1 MRLWAVMCPHER
13 KEWFWGIKARGLDGS
28 GEGGAWGAALKEP
41 GPSNALSLQLSSPKG
56 ITHFEFLCFFS
67 FAQLGNLLWPCCQ
80 HEDQCPITPRGT
92 LLWVPSAS
100 ALQVHPELLLGHF
113 LPHPNKIRTIL
124 FSCLASG
131 EEQAPAERIFNSLYS
146 TPQCVNSGL
155 PGSLLHP
162 SPLLLSIPLQKI
174 SGF

>member
-1 MRLWAVMCPHER
+1 MAQGKVGHEEQLWRSLVHLTPSACSWAPQKESLTSSSCAFSVLLSWETSCDLAVSTRISAPSLPIGLC
-13 KEWFWGIKARGLDGS
+13 RG
-28 GEGGAWGAALKEP
+28 
-41 GPSNALSLQLSSPKG
+41 
-56 ITHFEFLCFFS
+56 F
-67 FAQLGNLLWPCCQ
+67 
-80 HEDQCPITPRGT
+80 
-92 LLWVPSAS
+92 PSAS

-113 LPHPNKIRTIL
+113 LPHPTKIRTIL

-131 EEQAPAERIFNSLYS
+131 EEQDPAERIFNSLYS